1 MDWLGV
7 APLVLAVASVLFALN
22 EVASSARPGGRWWP
36 GCWSSASPCCCS
48 PRSPWS
54 ARSSAGF
61 LPEMNST
68 AFNFGAGLSFA
79 VLPVAQ
85 VLGSPT
91 GSDSSAG
98 FAGGI
103 GLGLLIT
110 AGALGVSFLI
120 PRPAA
125 AELGSAPNRRTRP
138 PRLRRPTRTRVSR
151 SGENVPRP
159 RQTQSPPELR
169 AEYQGLPPDGGPW

>member
-1 MDWLGV
+1 VLV
-7 APLVLAVASVLFALN
+7 ALLEFA
-22 EVASSARPGGRWWP
+22 
-36 GCWSSASPCCCS
+36 
-48 PRSPWS
+48 
-54 ARSSAGF
+54 
-61 LPEMNST
+61 

-125 AELGSAPNRRTRP
+125 AELGGAPEPADTAAAAQETHP
-138 PRLRRPTRTRVSR
+138 D
-151 SGENVPRP
+151 
-159 RQTQSPPELR
+159 
-169 AEYQGLPPDGGPW
+169 QGQPIR

>member
-1 MDWLGV
+1 
-7 APLVLAVASVLFALN
+7 
-22 EVASSARPGGRWWP
+22 
-36 GCWSSASPCCCS
+36 
-48 PRSPWS
+48 
-54 ARSSAGF
+54 
-61 LPEMNST
+61 
-68 AFNFGAGLSFA
+68 

-125 AELGSAPNRRTRP
+125 AELGGRPDPADTAAP
-138 PRLRRPTRTRVSR
+138 LRRPTRTRVSR
-151 SGENVPRP
+151 SGENVLGPARRITTGIAGP
-159 RQTQSPPELR
+159 NIRDYRRTAVPGSRERTSHPCRLR
-169 AEYQGLPPDGGPW
+169 NE